1 LFRSAAEAGPLD
13 IVKLRKGDKLLN
25 ISPQLSSNTPETP
38 YVLQVVGAHP
48 TSLGMIEADLLR
60 ALEKRVA
67 VLERE
72 FREQQ
77 AAAVSSAQT
86 HALGDLKRQM
96 DAFKIKLETTE
107 HLSWLGFY
115 KQLPE
120 PVSSEACKRLQYRRK
135 SDSVKRRVREKF
147 LNI

>member
-1 LFRSAAEAGPLD
+1 M
-13 IVKLRKGDKLLN
+13 K
-25 ISPQLSSNTPETP
+25 
-38 YVLQVVGAHP
+38 VVGAHP

-72 FREQQ
+72 FQEQQ

-107 HLSWLGFY
+107 HLSWLGT
-115 KQLPE
+115 
-120 PVSSEACKRLQYRRK
+120 SSYYYNYNNNNYYCCY
-135 SDSVKRRVREKF
+135 
-147 LNI
+147 